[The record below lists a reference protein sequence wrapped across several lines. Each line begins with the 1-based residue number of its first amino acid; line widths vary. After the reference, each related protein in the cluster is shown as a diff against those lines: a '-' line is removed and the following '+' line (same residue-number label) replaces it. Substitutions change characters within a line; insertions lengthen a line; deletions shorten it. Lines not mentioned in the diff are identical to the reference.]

1 MSFIIECSFC
11 RIHRLILLIF
21 LRSVN
26 KFIAVHTKQGSKMSR
41 PRLKEALNIIN
52 LYRTQGFKEA
62 DEAIAEYDEILK
74 TEGEFLAGR
83 FIIELCIEI
92 NQTLTKESQNAKS

>member
-1 MSFIIECSFC
+1 
-11 RIHRLILLIF
+11 
-21 LRSVN
+21 
-26 KFIAVHTKQGSKMSR
+26 MSR

-62 DEAIAEYDEILK
+62 DEAMAEYNNILK

-92 NQTLTKESQNAKS
+92 KQALIEESQNAKS